1 MGYKVVFTDEALK
14 DLDKLDKK
22 TITIIIKKIRWFSEQ
37 DNLLKF
43 AKVLKYDAI
52 GQYRFRIGSY
62 RVIFDINKIKIIIL
76 KIGHGATVYK

>member
-52 GQYRFRIGSY
+52 GQYRFGIGSY
-62 RVIFDINKIKIIIL
+62 RVIFDINKI
-76 KIGHGATVYK
+76 T